1 MRKQMEELVGSFF
14 FWTWIL
20 TIVII
25 LCGVYYLPDM
35 WSWSKREVGVAFILA
50 WVFLL
55 WRTWWGVIPPLREA
69 LTIGELGV
77 QEAFILSFSKKWD
90 QAAYLCALIEYRLK
104 MLAYKI
110 ENVYLKDKAYRLQK
124 KAAGLVPESVKK
136 VLPIPEELH
145 GMSAV
150 VYLEKGKKAWELL
163 DLYAFWL
170 KAAKEYLAKKEVI

>member
-1 MRKQMEELVGSFF
+1 MRKQIRMLLGSFF
-14 FWTWIL
+14 FWSWIL

-77 QEAFILSFSKKWD
+77 QEAFVLSFGKKRE
-90 QAAYLCALIEYRLK
+90 QAAYLCALIEYRWR
-104 MLAYKI
+104 MLTYKI
-110 ENVYLKDKAYRLQK
+110 ENVYLKEEAYRLQE
-124 KAAGLVPESVKK
+124 KAAALVPESVKK
-136 VLPIPEELH
+136 VFPIPEELC

-150 VYLEKGKKAWELL
+150 VFLEKGKKARELL
-163 DLYAFWL
+163 DFYGLWL
-170 KAAKEYLAKKEVI
+170 KAAEEYLLKK